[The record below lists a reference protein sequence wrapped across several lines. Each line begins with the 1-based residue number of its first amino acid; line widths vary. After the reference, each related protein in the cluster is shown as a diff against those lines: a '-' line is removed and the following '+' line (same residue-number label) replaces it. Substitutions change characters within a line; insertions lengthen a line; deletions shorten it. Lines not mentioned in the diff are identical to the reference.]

1 MLNTFF
7 HAFIHLYFIFLN
19 FLSPGLDTTG
29 DIVRSVPT
37 VGVPPND
44 GVGVLSL
51 TVLIDGLGV
60 GGVLPRSGKST
71 GFSGTESSSFP
82 EGKYVSTRMMVGFI
96 VSLGVGT
103 VGSSVSWT

>member
-51 TVLIDGLGV
+51 AVPIDGLGV